1 LNKLFSPINLDIKE
15 LKLDLNDR
23 FENEIIKKRIQA
35 PIKLVRNDII
45 KLINELKNMG
55 ENKFIDLDKIDLA
68 LKNLESR

>member
-1 LNKLFSPINLDIKE
+1 LFSPINLDIKE

-35 PIKLVRNDII
+35 PIKIVKNDII
-45 KLINELKNMG
+45 RLINDLKNMG
-55 ENKFIDLDKIDLA
+55 EKKSIDLDRVDLA

>member
-1 LNKLFSPINLDIKE
+1 MNKLFSPINLDIKE